1 MSYLISAISNLS
13 FRAAFDQ
20 YSEFWHRVRF
30 FLSSTFSE
38 GALKYDIWWLILE
51 TYLEPSRTS
60 TMKRFL
66 KIVSIYQPLTILP
79 KKPHRK
85 YSRSKYA
92 SEYYN
97 KFFSWRFQ
105 IKVDD
110 FLNFFSTINFSYQY
124 PPEAKAYLEPS
135 GTSGMELFRDFFF
148 VGKFTR
154 NYLS

>member
-1 MSYLISAISNLS
+1 
-13 FRAAFDQ
+13 
-20 YSEFWHRVRF
+20 
-30 FLSSTFSE
+30 
-38 GALKYDIWWLILE
+38 
-51 TYLEPSRTS
+51 
-60 TMKRFL
+60 MKRFS
-66 KIVSIYQPLTILP
+66 KTVSIYQPLTILP

-97 KFFSWRFQ
+97 KFFAWRFQ

-135 GTSGMELFRDFFF
+135 RTSGMELFRDFFLLENLQEITWARISF
-148 VGKFTR
+148 
-154 NYLS
+154 